1 MQNVGKTL
9 QEEVLAA
16 ASVLKIKFEM
26 KSFAIINSTFSFQIL
41 APSALIKTMFSME
54 LQKNRLQLYVS
65 STRQLL
71 ACFTLYHISNRDQGS
86 CEDMVEVM
94 MASVVA
100 LLIKKVM
107 AVRIGAPLVVWG
119 SFSTVLVKSVVKQ
132 IDMVVLV
139 TSMLRYH

>member
-1 MQNVGKTL
+1 
-9 QEEVLAA
+9 
-16 ASVLKIKFEM
+16 
-26 KSFAIINSTFSFQIL
+26 
-41 APSALIKTMFSME
+41 ME

-71 ACFTLYHISNRDQGS
+71 ACFTLYHTIKRDQGS

-94 MASVVA
+94 MALGWPFA
-100 LLIKKVM
+100 NKKKVM